1 MINQQ
6 ELEHYLWRDP
16 AYEADEFE
24 VYMRELRAGRRPL
37 DNAVLDELIASGE
50 RPIEPQVEFSGR
62 RLRLEVKR

>member
-1 MINQQ
+1 MNQ
-6 ELEHYLWRDP
+6 ELEHWLWRNP
-16 AYEADEFE
+16 AYESDDLDT
-24 VYMRELRAGRRPL
+24 YMRELRAGRRPL